1 MTKFKIQC
9 KIRHG
14 DNMKNINHDKVER
27 FFDFIDSS
35 LTAIYEKTKQNYF
48 TCLFYVFDFLIYD
61 TDSLNRLDEEL
72 INTLDNYYKDI
83 KDESFNQEEIRKA
96 VQLSL
101 LKGLKHENMHLS
113 ETTPDSL
120 GILFAYIIDI
130 LYAKERD
137 LSIFDPN
144 VGFGNL
150 LFSLLNSSNKNFS
163 KIYGVDQNQVY
174 LEFARRVADL
184 LEYEIEFF
192 NQNNLRDMLI
202 PPVDVVISDLPMGEE
217 ELTFN
222 TELITHAQDVKY
234 KPYLMIENFM
244 KYVKEGGYFFYL
256 IPNDFFI
263 MPNNE
268 LIKGIILNETNIQG
282 IIELP
287 DDLFNDEKAKK
298 SILILQKK
306 GKTVPVNKEI
316 LMMRF
321 PSFKDKEKVQ
331 NAVNQIKLWYK
342 NRY

>member
-1 MTKFKIQC
+1 MTKLDLQC
-9 KIRHG
+9 KINHG
-14 DNMKNINHDKVER
+14 DNMKNISHDKIER

-35 LTAIYEKTKQNYF
+35 VTIIYEKTKQNYF
-48 TCLFYVFDFLIYD
+48 NCLFHVFDFLLYNLEN
-61 TDSLNRLDEEL
+61 LNRLDEEL
-72 INTLDNYYKDI
+72 INTFEDLYNNI

-101 LKGLKHENMHLS
+101 LKGLKHENLHLS

-130 LYAKERD
+130 LYAKEKK

-150 LFSLLNSSNKNFS
+150 LFSLLNSSNKDFN
-163 KIYGVDQNQVY
+163 KIYGVDYNQLY
-174 LEFARRVADL
+174 LEFAKRLADL

-192 NQNNLRDMLI
+192 NQNNLRDMLV
-202 PPVDVVISDLPMGEE
+202 PPVDVIISDLPVEE
-217 ELTFN
+217 ENLAFT
-222 TELITHAQDVKY
+222 TDLITYAQNIKY
-234 KPYLMIENFM
+234 KPYLMIENLM
-244 KYVKEGGYFFYL
+244 KYVKEGGYFLYL
-256 IPNDFFI
+256 IPNDFFVL
-263 MPNNE
+263 PNNE
-268 LIKGIILNETNIQG
+268 LIKGIILSNTNIQG

-287 DDLFNDEKAKK
+287 DDLFTDDKAKK

-306 GKTVPVNKEI
+306 GKAVPVNKEI

-331 NAVNQIKLWYK
+331 NAVNQIKQWYM
-342 NRY
+342 NRF